1 MTELLLIF
9 LGAAYLDNL
18 ALIAFFDRPIA
29 APVQGGRAL
38 LVVAGLLLA
47 LLATLHGIAPESV
60 RIPPPAQVYL
70 SMLAFTTTILAL
82 AQSTTLGATVVRP
95 RLRWLR
101 WLRKHLPLLVANLA
115 VLAFVLLE
123 SRHAHRLPD
132 TVGFCLGA
140 SLVFHIATVLYS
152 PMRERIEVADVPRR
166 WRGAPI
172 ALVTAGLIALALTGY
187 AASLP
192 W

>member
-18 ALIAFFDRPIA
+18 ALIAFFDRPA
-29 APVQGGRAL
+29 RAPAQGGRAL
-38 LVVAGLLLA
+38 VVVAGLLIA
-47 LLATLHGIAPESV
+47 LLAALHALAPESL
-60 RIPPPAQVYL
+60 RMPPRGLLYL
-70 SMLAFTTTILAL
+70 SMLAFTTTVIAL
-82 AQSTTLGATVVRP
+82 APGAPLGAFVVDS

-101 WLRKHLPLLVANLA
+101 NYLPLLVANLA
-115 VLAFVLLE
+115 VIAFVLLDP
-123 SRHAHRLPD
+123 RAAHRLLD
-132 TVGFCLGA
+132 AIGFCVGA
-140 SLVFHIATVLYS
+140 SLVFQIATIFYS
-152 PMRERIEVADVPRR
+152 PMHDRIEVADVPRR

-172 ALVTAGLIALALTGY
+172 ALLTAGLMALALSAY